1 MTSLRVQSVLFG
13 NDAKDIKRT
22 LDNLSRAAELAAAS
36 GDFSYVAVAYG
47 DCSPT
52 PVFSDGEFA
61 EMKEQYKNH
70 LDLSYI
76 FFGANL
82 GSAKGQNTLLENSTQ
97 DFVLIMNP
105 DIVVSPNVLSELK
118 RPFTF
123 DGTGMVEAR
132 QLPIEHPKIYDAST
146 GETSWAA
153 TACALISKEVLSR
166 VGNFD
171 HESFF
176 LYCDDVDFSWRIRL
190 AGFKVIYQP
199 TAAVFHDKRL
209 SVDGGWVTTY
219 AERYYSAE
227 AALFLT
233 YKWSRDDLNEEI
245 IKNFG
250 ASGVE
255 HLLKAANTFEQ
266 RRSEGNLPPQI
277 DPKHQIA
284 QFVQG
289 NYSLHRFVM

>member
-13 NDAKDIKRT
+13 NEARDIRRT
-22 LDNLSRAAELAAAS
+22 LANLSRAAELAAGS

-47 DCSPT
+47 DCSPV
-52 PVFSDGEFA
+52 PVFSEHEFA
-61 EMKEQYKNH
+61 EIREKHKNH
-70 LDLSYI
+70 LDISYQ

-82 GSAKGQNTLLENSTQ
+82 GSARGQNTLLEQMEQ

-105 DIVVSPNVLSELK
+105 DVVVSPNVFSELK
-118 RPFTF
+118 RPFEGR
-123 DGTGMVEAR
+123 DIGLVEAR
-132 QLPIEHPKIYDAST
+132 QLPIEHPKSYDAST

-153 TACALISKEVLSR
+153 TACAMIPKEILR
-166 VGNFD
+166 TVGHFD
-171 HESFF
+171 NESFF

-190 AGFKVIYQP
+190 AGHKVIYQP

-209 SVDGGWVTTY
+209 SVEGGWVTTF

-233 YKWSRDDLNEEI
+233 YKWSRGDLTEQI
-245 IKNFG
+245 LRDFR
-250 ASGVE
+250 ASGVD
-255 HLLKAANTFEQ
+255 HLLKAVGSFEK
-266 RRSEGNLPPQI
+266 RRAAGALPPQI
-277 DPKHQIA
+277 DEKHNIA

-289 NYSLHRFVM
+289 NYSTHRFVM

>member
-13 NDAKDIKRT
+13 NDAKDIRRT

-47 DCSPT
+47 DCSPV
-52 PVFSDGEFA
+52 PVFSDDEFS
-61 EMKEQYKNH
+61 EMRSRYKDC
-70 LDLSYI
+70 LDVSYD

-82 GSAKGQNTLLENSTQ
+82 GSAKGQNTLLEKSTQ

-105 DIVVSPNVLSELK
+105 DIVVSPNIFSELK
-118 RPFTF
+118 RPFAG
-123 DGTGMVEAR
+123 DGVGLVEAR
-132 QLPIEHPKIYDAST
+132 QLPIEHPKTYDAST

-153 TACALISKEVLSR
+153 TACALIPKEVLSA

-171 HESFF
+171 SDSFF

-190 AGFKVIYQP
+190 AGFKVVYQP
-199 TAAVFHDKRL
+199 TAVVFHDKRL
-209 SVDGGWVTTY
+209 SVEGGWVTTY

-233 YKWSRDDLNEEI
+233 YKWSRNDLTEEI
-245 IKNFG
+245 LKNFSS
-250 ASGVE
+250 SGVD
-255 HLLKAANTFEQ
+255 HLLKAAEAFEQ
-266 RRSEGNLPPQI
+266 RRRAGTLPSQI
-277 DPKHQIA
+277 DPKNQIA

-289 NYSLHRFVM
+289 NYSDHRFVM